1 MKYYIIAGEA
11 SGDLHGSNLMK
22 ALQRED
28 PNADFRI
35 WGGDLMEQSGGQLV
49 KHYRDLAFMG
59 FWEVVANLR
68 TILGN
73 IRFCKRDILAYSPD
87 VLILI
92 DYPGFNLRIAKW
104 AKQQGIR
111 VFYYISPQIW
121 AWHSSRVHG
130 IKASVDRMFV
140 ILPFEADFYARYQYP
155 VDFVGHPLL
164 DVVETY
170 EAPEAFRKEHRLP
183 EAPLIALLPGSR
195 KQEIERLL
203 DVMLAVV
210 PAFPEHQFVIAGAPS
225 QERSFYQSILKGAAM
240 KPADADRVRLIENQ
254 TYAVLQLADAALVTS
269 GTATLETALFEVPQ
283 VVCYKGSPLSYYI
296 ARRVVNVD
304 YISLVNL
311 IMGREIVTELI
322 QHDCSPQRITE
333 ALQALMSPPKR
344 PQVLQDY
351 QALKDRMGKGG
362 ASEKAAKLM
371 LQYLQS
377 PAS

>member
-22 ALQRED
+22 GLKAED
-28 PNADFRI
+28 EKADFRI
-35 WGGDLMEQSGGQLV
+35 WGGDLMEAEGGQLV

-59 FWEVVANLR
+59 FWEVLKNIR

-73 IRFCKRDILAYSPD
+73 IKMCKRDILTYQPD

-104 AKQQGIR
+104 AKAQGIR

-140 ILPFEADFYARYQYP
+140 ILPFERDFYAKYDYE
-155 VDFVGHPLL
+155 VDFVGHPLM
-164 DVVETY
+164 DVVEAF
-170 EAPEAFRKEHRLP
+170 EAPADFTTVHQLND
-183 EAPLIALLPGSR
+183 APIIALLPGSR

-203 DVMLAVV
+203 NVMLSIV
-210 PAFPEHQFVIAGAPS
+210 PDFPGYQFVIAGAPS
-225 QERSFYQSILKGAAM
+225 QERAFYE
-240 KPADADRVRLIENQ
+240 RVIQLSPLSKEATERVHFTDNQ
-254 TYAVLQLADAALVTS
+254 TYALLQHAEAALVTS

-296 ARRVVNVD
+296 ARQVVNVD

-311 IMGREIVTELI
+311 IANREIVRELI
-322 QHDCSPQRITE
+322 QDDCNPERIRE
-333 ALQALMSPPKR
+333 ELSAILAGGDRRESMKA
-344 PQVLQDY
+344 DY
-351 QALKDRMGKGG
+351 DALKNQIGQGG
-362 ASEKAAKLM
+362 ASRKAARLM
-371 LQYLQS
+371 VQYAQS
-377 PAS
+377 EG

>member
-22 ALQRED
+22 GLKAED
-28 PNADFRI
+28 EQADFRI
-35 WGGDLMEQSGGQLV
+35 WGGDLMEAQGGQLV

-59 FWEVVANLR
+59 FWEVLMNIR

-73 IRFCKRDILAYSPD
+73 IKMCKRDILVFQPD

-104 AKQQGIR
+104 AKAQGIR

-140 ILPFEADFYARYQYP
+140 ILPFERDFYAKYDYE
-155 VDFVGHPLL
+155 VDFVGHPLM
-164 DVVETY
+164 DVVEAF
-170 EAPEAFRKEHRLP
+170 EAPADFTTVHQLND
-183 EAPLIALLPGSR
+183 APIIALLPGSR

-203 DVMLAVV
+203 NVMLSIV
-210 PAFPEHQFVIAGAPS
+210 PDFPGYQFVIAGAPS
-225 QERSFYQSILKGAAM
+225 QERAFYERVIQQSPLSKEATE
-240 KPADADRVRLIENQ
+240 RVHFTDNQ
-254 TYAVLQLADAALVTS
+254 TYALLQHAEAALVTS

-283 VVCYKGSPLSYYI
+283 VVCYKGSSLSYYI
-296 ARRVVNVD
+296 ARQVVNVD

-311 IMGREIVTELI
+311 IANREVVRELI
-322 QHDCSPQRITE
+322 QDDCNPERIRE
-333 ALQALMSPPKR
+333 ELSAILPGGHRRHSMKS
-344 PQVLQDY
+344 DY
-351 QALKDRMGKGG
+351 ASLKTLIGQGG
-362 ASEKAAKLM
+362 ASRKAARLM
-371 LQYLQS
+371 VQYAQ
-377 PAS
+377 PEG